1 MGWTDAIGGV
11 SDILGVFEAFG
22 FWDGLVVIVGICI
35 IAWGHL
41 LLMVI
46 YKPKKLWIV
55 LSTLLMLALVLAFGL
70 GYAVLIGKL

>member
-11 SDILGVFEAFG
+11 SDIIGVFEAFG
-22 FWDGLVVIVGICI
+22 FWHGLVVIVGICI

-41 LLMVI
+41 VLVVI
-46 YKPKKLWIV
+46 YKPKTLWIF
-55 LSTLLMLALVLAFGL
+55 LSTILMLVLVLAFAL